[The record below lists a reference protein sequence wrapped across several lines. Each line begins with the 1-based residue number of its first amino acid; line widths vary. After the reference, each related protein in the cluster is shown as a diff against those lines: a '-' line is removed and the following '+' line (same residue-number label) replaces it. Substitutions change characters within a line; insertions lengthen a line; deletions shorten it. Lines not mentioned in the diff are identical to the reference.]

1 MSEIKLGQ
9 IAPSVKLESVD
20 GERVSLADCWP
31 DGRHT
36 LLIFLRHLA

>member
-1 MSEIKLGQ
+1 MAQVKAGQ
-9 IAPSVKLESVD
+9 IAPAALLEGVG
-20 GERVSLADCWP
+20 GERVSLTELWQ

>member
-1 MSEIKLGQ
+1 MAQIKVGQ
-9 IAPSVKLESVD
+9 IAPTTILEGVD
-20 GERVSLADCWP
+20 GEKVSLAEYWQ